1 MEHPV
6 GGAFANSEEHLLDKF
21 SVLEKALEGCLHV
34 MEYQNEKLE
43 FAESAV
49 DYFQKK
55 SMKKDKEIQHL
66 EKEIGRL
73 RRLKGESE
81 EKKATC
87 KPMGKGRKS
96 VCIRPGRT
104 ARMCFA

>member
-1 MEHPV
+1 
-6 GGAFANSEEHLLDKF
+6 
-21 SVLEKALEGCLHV
+21 

-49 DYFQKK
+49 DYFHQK

-73 RRLKGESE
+73 RRLKGASE

-87 KPMGKGRKS
+87 KPMGKGRKC
-96 VCIRPGRT
+96 VCIRRGSTEDTPRGDFSATGATPRS
-104 ARMCFA
+104 AAQAPPPRAGPER

>member
-6 GGAFANSEEHLLDKF
+6 GGAFENSEEHLLDKV

-34 MEYQNEKLE
+34 MKVQNETLE

-55 SMKKDKEIQHL
+55 AMKKDKEIQHL
-66 EKEIGRL
+66 EKEIVSFQGRL
-73 RRLKGESE
+73 RRLKGVSE

-96 VCIRPGRT
+96 S
-104 ARMCFA
+104 